1 MGEDFEVLSKGQWKL
16 LVRYFGEKKS
26 EQGVTS
32 KVPRP
37 LVRSY
42 ERLGLGIRT
51 QIEYF
56 YEKVSVDDEESSLT
70 VASL

>member
-16 LVRYFGEKKS
+16 LVRYFGGKTS
-26 EQGVTS
+26 EQS
-32 KVPRP
+32 ESAAPRP
-37 LVRSY
+37 LVRSH

-56 YEKVSVDDEESSLT
+56 YEKVRNDSDSSVT
-70 VASL
+70 VALV

>member
-16 LVRYFGEKKS
+16 LVRYFSEKKS
-26 EQGVTS
+26 DQSGS
-32 KVPRP
+32 AAPRP

-42 ERLGLGIRT
+42 ERLGLGIRA

-56 YEKVSVDDEESSLT
+56 YEKVSNDGDSSVT
-70 VASL
+70 VVLV

>member
-16 LVRYFGEKKS
+16 LVRYFSEKKS
-26 EQGVTS
+26 DQS
-32 KVPRP
+32 DPAAPRP

-56 YEKVSVDDEESSLT
+56 YEKVSNDGDSSVT
-70 VASL
+70 VVLV